1 MAIFWGKICC
11 FSIFATFWDKKGQK
25 MTENWKIK
33 NLFEMILDFNYG
45 KMLLAKFSG
54 QWSIISRQPFGVE
67 RKESPLLGLQ
77 HHKMG
82 DFLNPSF
89 PITFTFATSHHFPSF
104 PVNSVNILSPSF
116 PVNSWE
122 MTGYWRDIDGKCGEW
137 RGIDGTLTVN
147 DGKRREMTG
156 FGVGGPITIKRIIN
170 KKVEFSDIPLIY
182 FV

>member
-25 MTENWKIK
+25 ITENLKIK

-77 HHKMG
+77 HRKMG
-82 DFLNPSF
+82 DFLNPWF
-89 PITFTFATSHHFPSF
+89 PHHFYICNFPSF
-104 PVNSVNILSPSF
+104 PIISCQFRQYPVTVVSCQFLGNDRILTGY
-116 PVNSWE
+116 WRE
-122 MTGYWRDIDGKCGEW
+122 MRGMTGNWRDIDGKW
-137 RGIDGTLTVN
+137 RETTGN
-147 DGKRREMTG
+147 DGVRC
-156 FGVGGPITIKRIIN
+156 GGTNHN
-170 KKVEFSDIPLIY
+170 KKDNK
-182 FV
+182 